1 MGQKTRTYVN
11 LLRVMCVCFIKVRIN
26 QNLLKMVYQTL
37 LKNLQGQERQVER
50 SEWKSGFS
58 EYTESVL
65 QLFLWNHIKTF

>member
-11 LLRVMCVCFIKVRIN
+11 LLRVMCVCLIKVRIN

-37 LKNLQGQERQVER
+37 LKNLQGQERQAGR
-50 SEWKSGFS
+50 SGFS